1 MKRRTDDD
9 EGDMTMTTTACS
21 RTPLRSLR
29 GWPLFIALSLLFH
42 LLVLLLWYLFS
53 PERVLVSDAPVAP
66 FAVQIITAPPS
77 AKSAAPEQSRAEP
90 PVAKQTPATA
100 PKPVESQKSVAQP
113 AVKESAT
120 PPQQPPGKIPETY
133 DERELGTSRRLL
145 DTFTSPGA
153 PVPPAPTPEEKKP
166 DDESRLQIESL
177 IRTRFAEYFVY
188 PRMAQSHGWQGE
200 VLLSFRVGPDGTI
213 SNIQIAHGS
222 GHAILDQAALD
233 SMRNIERIEFAPGM
247 VLHHRLELH
256 MPVIYHLA
264 QR

>member
-1 MKRRTDDD
+1 MILS
-9 EGDMTMTTTACS
+9 TAS
-21 RTPLRSLR
+21 PRTPLRALR
-29 GWPLFIALSLLFH
+29 GWPLFIVISLLFH

-53 PERVLVSDAPVAP
+53 PERVLVSDAPAVP
-66 FAVQIITAPPS
+66 FSVQIVTAPP
-77 AKSAAPEQSRAEP
+77 AVKSSTPEESRTEP
-90 PVAKQTPATA
+90 PATKQTPAPA
-100 PKPVESQKSVAQP
+100 PKPVEPQKSVAQP
-113 AVKESAT
+113 EVKPSTT
-120 PPQQPPGKIPETY
+120 PPQQPPGTIPEQF

-145 DTFTSPGA
+145 DTFSPAA
-153 PVPPAPTPEEKKP
+153 PVTPAPAPAPEKKKP
-166 DDESRLQIESL
+166 DDESRLQLESL

-200 VLLSFRVGPDGTI
+200 VLLSFHIEPDGAI
-213 SNIQIAHGS
+213 SHIQIERGS

>member
-1 MKRRTDDD
+1 MKRLTDDN
-9 EGDMTMTTTACS
+9 EGDMTMTTTASS
-21 RTPLRSLR
+21 RTPLRALR
-29 GWPLFIALSLLFH
+29 DWPLFIAVSLLFH

-77 AKSAAPEQSRAEP
+77 AKSSAVEQSRAEP
-90 PVAKQTPATA
+90 PAAKQPPAPP
-100 PKPVESQKSVAQP
+100 PKPVEPQKSVAQP
-113 AVKESAT
+113 VAKEPAA
-120 PPQQPPGKIPETY
+120 PPQQPPGKIPEEF

-145 DTFTSPGA
+145 DSFTFPGA
-153 PVPPAPTPEEKKP
+153 PVAPVPAPEEKQP
-166 DDESRLQIESL
+166 DDESRLQLESL

-200 VLLSFRVGPDGTI
+200 VLLSFRIGTDGTI
-213 SNIQIAHGS
+213 SNIQIMRGS

-233 SMRNIERIEFAPGM
+233 SMRNIERIEFTPGM
-247 VLHHRLELH
+247 VLHHTLELH